1 MNISTS
7 DTSNY
12 FFDFLTWICERY
24 FNLNMART
32 KFLIF
37 LCKPTPPV
45 ACPILLGW
53 CKSNRVF
60 LPLMANYFCTNLMG
74 VSSIFFRLFK
84 QKQNKTKRGIL
95 LTLLFLSNSISRLS
109 ANPVLSSKCLQNQF
123 NYFSHPYYQRLYPS
137 LQHFFPGLLLWP
149 PNRSLVSFSFPGF
162 SLIFYQLNIRVIF

>member
-45 ACPILLGW
+45 A
-53 CKSNRVF
+53 
-60 LPLMANYFCTNLMG
+60 CTNLMG